1 MRLEIAFADWLN
13 LIFRWLHVIAG
24 IAWIGS
30 SFYFIFLDL
39 SLRKTRNLPSGVGG
53 EAWNVHGGGFYL
65 MQKYTVA
72 PTELPEELHWFK
84 YEAYFTFLSGF
95 ALLGVVYYWGAE
107 AYLIDPEVADLGQ
120 FEAILLSIGFLVGG
134 WIVYDILCRIPML
147 IKNDLFLAAAVFFLI
162 LLVSIGTTNVFSGRA
177 AFVHVG
183 AVVGTIMVANVFFII
198 IPNQKIVVADLIAG
212 RTPDPRLGQEAKQRS
227 THNNYLT
234 LPVLLMMISTHFPM
248 IFGHEQSWVVV
259 ALILI
264 VGGVIRD
271 FFNRKNAG
279 RTGRALK
286 WQWPTSIVF
295 MAALIL
301 FISYEPDKGRGQDAE
316 IPNAPVVLAIAQTHC
331 ASCHAAQPTD
341 PDFDEAPGGVHLET
355 VGDLR
360 KYSSKILH
368 QSVLT
373 RAMPLANKTEMTRE
387 ERDLL
392 GAWIRGGMPDGGR
405 E

>member
-147 IKNDLFLAAAVFFLI
+147 IKNDLFLAAAVFF
-162 LLVSIGTTNVFSGRA
+162 
-177 AFVHVG
+177 
-183 AVVGTIMVANVFFII
+183 
-198 IPNQKIVVADLIAG
+198 
-212 RTPDPRLGQEAKQRS
+212 
-227 THNNYLT
+227 
-234 LPVLLMMISTHFPM
+234 
-248 IFGHEQSWVVV
+248 
-259 ALILI
+259 
-264 VGGVIRD
+264 
-271 FFNRKNAG
+271 
-279 RTGRALK
+279 
-286 WQWPTSIVF
+286 
-295 MAALIL
+295 
-301 FISYEPDKGRGQDAE
+301 
-316 IPNAPVVLAIAQTHC
+316 
-331 ASCHAAQPTD
+331 
-341 PDFDEAPGGVHLET
+341 
-355 VGDLR
+355 
-360 KYSSKILH
+360 
-368 QSVLT
+368 
-373 RAMPLANKTEMTRE
+373 
-387 ERDLL
+387 
-392 GAWIRGGMPDGGR
+392 
-405 E
+405 